1 MTLRHDLILM
11 HKYFILNV
19 MESYRNI
26 AHLSCRKRKERAGH
40 GQNSNMLPTSG
51 SRYAGDTFHFVS
63 YVPIEGRLYELDGLK
78 RFPLDHGPIEE
89 GEDWT
94 EKFRRVIT
102 ERLGEFECRRVSSFY
117 TR

>member
-1 MTLRHDLILM
+1 MTNRA
-11 HKYFILNV
+11 N
-19 MESYRNI
+19 SSRTQ
-26 AHLSCRKRKERAGH
+26 LSSRKRKERAGH

-63 YVPIEGRLYELDGLK
+63 YVPIDGRLYELDGLK
-78 RFPLDHGPIEE
+78 RYPIDHGPIEE

-102 ERLGEFECRRVSSFY
+102 ERLGKLSYRLTTMVNSQGLLLVPNLGLL
-117 TR
+117 